1 MPFRRIRVATEPR
14 VLRVT
19 LARPEAGNA
28 FDDLM
33 TSELIAALE
42 PAVAGRVDVL
52 VIDADGP
59 DFCAGSDDHLQLPF
73 HGHPAKRIAR
83 VPGLVIVAVAGRCN
97 GLGLELAVAADLRL
111 GDETASFSA
120 DQLHRRSIPTGV
132 LMWRLPRIVGQA
144 RALQWLLT
152 GEKVDARAAIEEGLL
167 ADVVPIGGLD
177 ALRERY
183 VETLLKLAPLAL
195 RYTKESIIGG
205 SQMSLERALDFEANL
220 NFLLQSTDDREEG
233 LTAAR
238 ERRPPR
244 FKGQ

>member
-1 MPFRRIRVATEPR
+1 MLFRRIRVATEPR
-14 VLRVT
+14 VLRIT
-19 LARPEAGNA
+19 LARPQAGNA
-28 FDDLM
+28 FDEIM

-59 DFCAGSDDHLQLPF
+59 DFCIGSEDQLQLSF
-73 HGHPAKRIAR
+73 HGHPAKQIAR
-83 VPGLVIVAVAGRCN
+83 VPGLVIVAVAGRCS

-111 GDETASFSA
+111 GDETAHFFT
-120 DQLHRRSIPTGV
+120 DQLHGRNIPSGV

-144 RALQWLLT
+144 RAIQWILT
-152 GEKVDARAAIEEGLL
+152 GEKVGARAAIEAGLL
-167 ADVVPIGGLD
+167 ADVVPAGELV

-195 RYTKESIIGG
+195 RYAKESIIGG

-233 LTAAR
+233 LRAAR
-238 ERRPPR
+238 ERRSPR